1 VPRRGDYRLTNDKWH
16 TRIMGANLIKIPAIS
31 ELLTRRSEKWRAF
44 PNDVLPLPVAEMDFP
59 VAQPIREVLLE
70 MINNSDLGYLGN
82 IPEMGPAFAGFAQRR
97 WNWTV
102 NPGYVRVATDV
113 GVAVV
118 ELLRVFA
125 GPKNK
130 VLISSPVY
138 QNFYT
143 WINETKV
150 EMVDVPFLVD
160 CLASDGT
167 GWSHDWDGIEKAYAD
182 GISVHLICSP
192 HNPLGKVYS
201 SADLR
206 RIIALAKKYKVIVIS
221 DEIHAPLTF
230 KDQPFIPLL
239 SLGDDAADIGV
250 SVTAASKGWN
260 IAGLK
265 CAIVISQ
272 SDSLHNKLNELPPA
286 MHYRASL
293 LGAFATVAA
302 FEKGEAWLDAALE
315 ILDENRHLI
324 SKLISTKVPAIG
336 YRIPHSSYLA
346 WLDLSNLNLGED
358 PGLALIEKAKVAFN
372 SGHIYGQLGK
382 NHVRLNFATSPAIIT
397 EAIERIAR
405 VL

>member
-1 VPRRGDYRLTNDKWH
+1 MTDG
-16 TRIMGANLIKIPAIS
+16 LIKVPALAQLQI
-31 ELLTRRSEKWRAF
+31 RRSEKWRAF
-44 PNDVLPLPVAEMDFP
+44 PTDVLPLPVAEMDFP
-59 VAQPIREVLLE
+59 VADPIREVLLE
-70 MINNSDLGYLGN
+70 MINNSDLGYLGR
-82 IPEMGPAFAGFAQRR
+82 IPEMGPAFAAFAARR
-97 WNWTV
+97 WNWQA
-102 NPGYVRVATDV
+102 NPDYVRIATDV

-118 ELLRVFA
+118 ELLRIFA
-125 GPKNK
+125 GPKSK

-143 WINETKV
+143 WINETKAQ
-150 EMVDVPFLVD
+150 MIDVPFFVD
-160 CLASDGT
+160 PLASDGT
-167 GWSHDWDGIEKAYAD
+167 GWSHDWDGIEKAYRD

-201 SADLR
+201 AADLL
-206 RIIALAKKYKVIVIS
+206 RIASLAKRYRVIVIS

-230 KDQPFIPLL
+230 KNQPFTPFL
-239 SLGDDAADIGV
+239 SLGADAAEVGLT
-250 SVTAASKGWN
+250 VTAASKGWN

-265 CAIVISQ
+265 CALVISQ
-272 SDSLHNKLNELPPA
+272 SESMHIKLNELPPA

-302 FEKGEAWLDAALE
+302 FEESEPWLDAALQ

-324 SKLISTKVPAIG
+324 ANLISTRVPAVG
-336 YRIPHSSYLA
+336 YKIPNCSYLA
-346 WLDLSNLNLGED
+346 WLDLSALNLGED

-372 SGHIYGQLGK
+372 SGHIYGALGK
-382 NHVRLNFATSPAIIT
+382 SHIRLNFATSPAIIT